1 MRQESKNLLMVFMK
15 NPVKGK
21 VKTRLAATVGD
32 DKALEIY
39 KILVQQTAT
48 VVSEIQICD
57 KAIFYADFIDK
68 NDLWSKGE
76 KQKYVQSGVD
86 LGERMKNAF
95 DVAFRMGYDKAII
108 IGTDCYDLNAEII
121 EEGFEKL
128 NANDVVIGPAMDG
141 GYYLIGMNCLH
152 IELFERIS
160 WSTETVLADTLRIL
174 KQAQLIHHVLPIRT
188 DVDTEENL
196 YVGNNLKILHQL

>member
-1 MRQESKNLLMVFMK
+1 MVFMK

-39 KILVQQTAT
+39 KILLQQTAT
-48 VVSEIQICD
+48 VVGEIRICD

>member
-39 KILVQQTAT
+39 KILLQQTAT
-48 VVSEIQICD
+48 VVGEIQICD

-141 GYYLIGMNCLH
+141 GYYLIGMSCLH